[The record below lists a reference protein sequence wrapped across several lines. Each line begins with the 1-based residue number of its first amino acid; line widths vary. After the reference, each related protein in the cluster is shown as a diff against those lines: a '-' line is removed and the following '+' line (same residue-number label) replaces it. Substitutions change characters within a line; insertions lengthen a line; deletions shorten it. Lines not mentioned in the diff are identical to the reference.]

1 MYLITECDKFGN
13 LKNFAIGLEF
23 FPRIFFLKISDH
35 NNMIK
40 VMYFLKIYLSKI
52 WGNSQEREE
61 KKAQFAWGGPRSN
74 GVVSMLWA
82 QVLTDPSED
91 P

>member
-61 KKAQFAWGGPRSN
+61 KKVDEIIKNDHNYSVWKVRVCTN
-74 GVVSMLWA
+74 GN
-82 QVLTDPSED
+82 EGIN
-91 P
+91 